1 MTEFT
6 TLAADI
12 ANPVTHTALDFFEKP
27 NVLVNYE
34 SGFDQEIKPQ
44 VGSRGP
50 TLDFLICGDQRNCID
65 LNFLQLGLQVAIYT
79 PDGKDRIKTSD
90 ANKVVF
96 ANNSL
101 HSLFSQ
107 VEVYANGIL
116 ISDSNNT
123 YQNRAFLETELAT
136 NSDSK

>member
-34 SGFDQEIKPQ
+34 SGFDQEIYPK

-50 TLDFLICGDQRNCID
+50 TLHFLICGD
-65 LNFLQLGLQVAIYT
+65 
-79 PDGKDRIKTSD
+79 
-90 ANKVVF
+90 
-96 ANNSL
+96 
-101 HSLFSQ
+101 
-107 VEVYANGIL
+107 
-116 ISDSNNT
+116 
-123 YQNRAFLETELAT
+123 
-136 NSDSK
+136 